1 MPAISRTDDE
11 ARTILDAELAR
22 LAPRRG
28 DLGEEGVHAV
38 AGWTLVHAMEYEA
51 AAIAWRRALEL
62 DPRDVAAQFH
72 LGVCLLELS
81 RWDDAADA
89 FRRAIALD
97 AEVGRLDWFDEDPEY
112 RLGNALHAT
121 GDFDGAL
128 AAYERSASKNIVG
141 TDALR
146 EAARIHILRG
156 EGREAL
162 EVCSRLER
170 RAVRLTIR
178 AEVQALRAEAEA
190 ALRGSR

>member
-28 DLGEEGVHAV
+28 ALGEAGVHAV
-38 AGWTLVHAMEYEA
+38 AGWTLTHAMEYEA
-51 AAIAWRRALEL
+51 AALAWRRALEL
-62 DPRDVAAQFH
+62 DSRDVAALFH
-72 LGVCLLELS
+72 LGLCLLELS
-81 RWDDAADA
+81 RFEEAADV
-89 FRRAIALD
+89 FRRAVVLD
-97 AEVGRLDWFDEDPEY
+97 AEVERLDWFDEDPEY
-112 RLGNALHAT
+112 RLANALHAV

-128 AAYERSASKNIVG
+128 AAYERSAARNMVG

-146 EAARIHILRG
+146 EAARLHIVRG
-156 EGREAL
+156 EGRAAL
-162 EVCSRLER
+162 DVLARLER

>member
-1 MPAISRTDDE
+1 MAAISRTDAE
-11 ARTILDAELAR
+11 ARSILAAELAR
-22 LAPRRG
+22 LAERRR

-51 AAIAWRRALEL
+51 AALAWRRALEL
-62 DPRDVAAQFH
+62 DGRDVAALFH

-81 RWDDAADA
+81 RFDDAADT

-97 AEVGRLDWFDEDPEY
+97 EEVGRLDWFDEDPEY
-112 RLGNALHAT
+112 RLGNALHAS

-128 AAYERSASKNIVG
+128 AAYERSAARNMVG

-146 EAARIHILRG
+146 EAARLHIVRG
-156 EGREAL
+156 EGRAAL
-162 EVCSRLER
+162 DVLAHMER